1 MVKMELRKS
10 GKNYQCFVERAI
22 WSPLVSRSEVVDRN
36 LWVPSYTLNTV
47 RCTSDAS
54 TALKTDSDSSK
65 KSLSIY
71 HSSLFNLFEQLIKA
85 ESDGKNCRL
94 WIFRFGTHLA
104 L

>member
-47 RCTSDAS
+47 RYTSDAS
-54 TALKTDSDSSK
+54 IALKTVSDSSK

-71 HSSLFNLFEQLIKA
+71 DHHCLTLFDQY
-85 ESDGKNCRL
+85 
-94 WIFRFGTHLA
+94 
-104 L
+104 